1 VCICE
6 ISFIKLLVI
15 CKVLHFKINV
25 LIPASIV
32 WLLCIS
38 EFSRKGVGGVLSGAC
53 LAENGC
59 HFKRNQAVVM
69 YGLYILVIGYME

>member
-1 VCICE
+1 MQ
-6 ISFIKLLVI
+6 SSL
-15 CKVLHFKINV
+15 FKINV

-38 EFSRKGVGGVLSGAC
+38 EFRRKGVWWGGGAQWSVS
-53 LAENGC
+53 AENGC